1 MKRMFA
7 VLMAL
12 VLLASFAACSAKPSV
27 EPATEPETENTTVI
41 TTVPEAPTTDAFVE
55 EYEDDE
61 SVITF
66 DTDELHVKLDT
77 STGHM
82 DVTGSFWMDV
92 DAFSEFC
99 KGKIIQSITTDTVW
113 EKSFENLKTVKT
125 VTIQNCNYIEADAFR
140 GCSSLESVTMPDTVE
155 DICSG
160 AFAGCTSLR
169 NITLPK
175 KLQHLASDAFEGVPA
190 FSGSKYWQNG
200 AFVYNNKLYTVDPKD
215 VGTSY
220 TVPDGITETMYYAF
234 DACDQLQELTFSD
247 SVVKVTSI
255 GVPKKLQKIQL
266 GKQIKEFDL
275 WVDYRM
281 GRGGI
286 AVWPSLEEI
295 NVVKANTSYSSE
307 NGVLYNKDKTK
318 LLYYPP
324 NSKQLDYA
332 VPDTITSLEED
343 SLSNTKIRKLRIGKE
358 LTDIDF
364 GISHSEN
371 CGALP
376 QTLESVTVHI
386 QNPAYSVDMYGVV
399 FNKDKTVLYYY
410 PPAQKRSSYTV
421 PSSVKEIDD
430 MAFFDADEV
439 GNLKELHVGKNVQ
452 KLGHMDYYN
461 LELYYAGTEEELMN
475 LEMCCLPEPEHIH
488 CGQQ

>member
-1 MKRMFA
+1 
-7 VLMAL
+7 
-12 VLLASFAACSAKPSV
+12 
-27 EPATEPETENTTVI
+27 
-41 TTVPEAPTTDAFVE
+41 
-55 EYEDDE
+55 
-61 SVITF
+61 
-66 DTDELHVKLDT
+66 
-77 STGHM
+77 
-82 DVTGSFWMDV
+82 
-92 DAFSEFC
+92 
-99 KGKIIQSITTDTVW
+99 
-113 EKSFENLKTVKT
+113 
-125 VTIQNCNYIEADAFR
+125 
-140 GCSSLESVTMPDTVE
+140 
-155 DICSG
+155 
-160 AFAGCTSLR
+160 
-169 NITLPK
+169 
-175 KLQHLASDAFEGVPA
+175 
-190 FSGSKYWQNG
+190 
-200 AFVYNNKLYTVDPKD
+200 
-215 VGTSY
+215 
-220 TVPDGITETMYYAF
+220 MYYAF

-295 NVVKANTSYSSE
+295 NVDKENAMFSSE
-307 NGVLYNKDKTK
+307 NGVLYNKNKTE

-324 NSKQLDYA
+324 NSKQVDYA
-332 VPDTITSLEED
+332 VPDSLRSLEED
-343 SLSNTKIRKLRIGKE
+343 SLSNTRIRKLRIGKG

-376 QTLESVTVHI
+376 PTIESISVHL
-386 QNPAYSVDMYGVV
+386 QNPAYSVDIYGVV

-475 LEMCCLPEPEHIH
+475 LEMCCLPESEHIH
-488 CGQQ
+488 CGQK